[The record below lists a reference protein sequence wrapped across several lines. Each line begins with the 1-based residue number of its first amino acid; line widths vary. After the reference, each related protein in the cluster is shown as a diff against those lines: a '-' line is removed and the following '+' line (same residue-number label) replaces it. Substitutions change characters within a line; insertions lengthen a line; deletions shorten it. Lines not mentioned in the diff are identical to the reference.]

1 MESCGM
7 TATRWPV
14 MEDGLGGLWSTNSG
28 WEVMVEGVNEV
39 KFGSIFSLYN
49 SLVALYRGLIGPG

>member
-14 MEDGLGGLWSTNSG
+14 MEDGLGGLWSTKSG
-28 WEVMVEGVNEV
+28 RGVMVEGVNGV